1 MAFLHEEEDDHN
13 NTDKRK
19 EYGAEDRYS
28 SEPQKA
34 HLTGEFVIFAKF
46 GGHAL
51 RHLASR
57 LANVVRQ
64 GGRDAGRQ
72 TKNPVFAIFKKIRT
86 QASIIVALFY
96 ALYLGLVTS
105 KQFDKGTFRR
115 IIYL

>member
-1 MAFLHEEEDDHN
+1 MAFLHEEDDHN
-13 NTDKRK
+13 TTDKRK

-34 HLTGEFVIFAKF
+34 HLTGVFVIVAKF

-64 GGRDAGRQ
+64 GSREEGRLK
-72 TKNPVFAIFKKIRT
+72 T
-86 QASIIVALFY
+86 
-96 ALYLGLVTS
+96 
-105 KQFDKGTFRR
+105 
-115 IIYL
+115 